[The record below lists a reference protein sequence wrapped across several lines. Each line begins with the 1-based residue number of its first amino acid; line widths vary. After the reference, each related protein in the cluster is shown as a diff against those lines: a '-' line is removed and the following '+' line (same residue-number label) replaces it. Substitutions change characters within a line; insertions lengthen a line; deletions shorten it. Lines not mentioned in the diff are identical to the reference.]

1 MRIYKA
7 INNLRRQMGHIAYII
22 YYMYLCR
29 KKRNTNNL
37 IMRTLITNNL
47 FAHLMKN
54 SPEYDWAF
62 IIHNSYHRIE
72 KDLESLLENSDTI
85 IEVHLDSDDLL
96 LEFALADPNLASE
109 YDEVYSY
116 NNEYRFQ
123 FFIKID

>member
-1 MRIYKA
+1 MATINKPFI
-7 INNLRRQMGHIAYII
+7 INNL
-22 YYMYLCR
+22 
-29 KKRNTNNL
+29 
-37 IMRTLITNNL
+37 
-47 FAHLMKN
+47 FSHLMKN

-72 KDLESLLENSDTI
+72 KDLESLLEDPDTI
-85 IEVHLDSDDLL
+85 IEVYLNSDDLL

-116 NNEYRFQ
+116 NNEYNFR

>member
-1 MRIYKA
+1 MA
-7 INNLRRQMGHIAYII
+7 TINKQ
-22 YYMYLCR
+22 
-29 KKRNTNNL
+29 
-37 IMRTLITNNL
+37 LITNKL
-47 FAHLMKN
+47 FAHLMQN

-72 KDLESLLENSDTI
+72 KDLESLLEDSDTL
-85 IEVHLDSDDLL
+85 IEVYLNSDDLL

>member
-1 MRIYKA
+1 MA
-7 INNLRRQMGHIAYII
+7 TIN
-22 YYMYLCR
+22 
-29 KKRNTNNL
+29 KPF
-37 IMRTLITNNL
+37 ITNNL

-72 KDLESLLENSDTI
+72 KDLESLLEDPDTI
-85 IEVHLDSDDLL
+85 IEVYLNSDDLL

-116 NNEYRFQ
+116 NNEYNFQ

>member
-1 MRIYKA
+1 MA
-7 INNLRRQMGHIAYII
+7 TINKQS
-22 YYMYLCR
+22 
-29 KKRNTNNL
+29 
-37 IMRTLITNNL
+37 ITNKL

-72 KDLESLLENSDTI
+72 KDLESLLEDSDTP
-85 IEVHLDSDDLL
+85 IEIYLNSDDLL

-116 NNEYRFQ
+116 NNEYGFQ

>member
-1 MRIYKA
+1 MA
-7 INNLRRQMGHIAYII
+7 TINKQF
-22 YYMYLCR
+22 
-29 KKRNTNNL
+29 
-37 IMRTLITNNL
+37 ITNNL

-72 KDLESLLENSDTI
+72 KDLESLLEDSDTI
-85 IEVHLDSDDLL
+85 IEVYLNSDNLL
-96 LEFALADPNLASE
+96 LEFALANPNLASE

-116 NNEYRFQ
+116 DNEYRFQ

>member
-1 MRIYKA
+1 MA
-7 INNLRRQMGHIAYII
+7 TIN
-22 YYMYLCR
+22 
-29 KKRNTNNL
+29 KPF
-37 IMRTLITNNL
+37 ITNNL

-72 KDLESLLENSDTI
+72 KDLESLLEDPDTI
-85 IEVHLDSDDLL
+85 IEVYLNSDNLL
-96 LEFALADPNLASE
+96 LEFALADPNLASK

-116 NNEYRFQ
+116 NNEYNFQ

>member
-1 MRIYKA
+1 MATINKPFI
-7 INNLRRQMGHIAYII
+7 INNL
-22 YYMYLCR
+22 
-29 KKRNTNNL
+29 
-37 IMRTLITNNL
+37 
-47 FAHLMKN
+47 FSHLMKN

-72 KDLESLLENSDTI
+72 KDLESLLEDPDTI
-85 IEVHLDSDDLL
+85 IEVYLNSDNLL

-116 NNEYRFQ
+116 NNEYNFQ